1 MRTDTIAAFTRT
13 LTVIY
18 SITLLSLFTHIQL
31 SILGRTKYIQS
42 LIQQER
48 DERIRD
54 QLEHSTSVYSL
65 FWGDRSLEDIDTD
78 ILEESETVSEET
90 ERKFLTL
97 SWWILHVGWKDVGER
112 VRRGVEEVF
121 EGCVLLFDWFSIRK
135 QLTDAPQRLIEDEA
149 QRRGITSSNQRC
161 PPQSRV

>member
-1 MRTDTIAAFTRT
+1 MLVAAFTRT
-13 LTVIY
+13 LTVVY

-31 SILGRTKYIQS
+31 SILGRSKYIQS

-48 DERIRD
+48 DERIRE
-54 QLEHSTSVYSL
+54 QLQYSTSVYAL
-65 FWGDRSLEDIDTD
+65 FWGDSSLEDPDTD
-78 ILEESETVSEET
+78 ELEESDTVSEET

-121 EGCVLLFDWFSIRK
+121 EGCVHRSCNPCTW
-135 QLTDAPQRLIEDEA
+135 QLTMFQRISEDQA
-149 QRRGITSSNQRC
+149 HRRGRSQTDMRRPSTGGI
-161 PPQSRV
+161 

>member
-48 DERIRD
+48 DERMRD
-54 QLEHSTSVYSL
+54 QLEYSTSVYSL

-121 EGCVLLFDWFSIRK
+121 EGCVLLFHWFSIRK

-149 QRRGITSSNQRC
+149 QRRGTTSSNQRC